1 MLQQKPCS
9 RNVEIP
15 GGRGGLQRPPWN
27 GNSEGVGG
35 CKPKTF
41 RGRGMD
47 IFWNHTITNVQ
58 RFLTNFFVEFLVE
71 LDVTSTG
78 CVALRGVASASE

>member
-15 GGRGGLQRPPWN
+15 GGRGGHQKTPLERKFLT
-27 GNSEGVGG
+27 GG
-35 CKPKTF
+35 GIKPKTF

-47 IFWNHTITNVQ
+47 IFWNHTFQVWIIFNK
-58 RFLTNFFVEFLVE
+58 
-71 LDVTSTG
+71 
-78 CVALRGVASASE
+78 RG